1 MIPSNMAYPIVVNWS
16 GRRSSGRS
24 DHGEALNSAS
34 QGICSKTNPK
44 IEFGDAVRGIIAAA
58 TA

>member
-1 MIPSNMAYPIVVNWS
+1 MAYPIVVNWS